1 MMVADRAASADT
13 AAMARTTP
21 TAATPIAFVKAMLLA
36 YEKYGEDPREALRSA
51 QITPTMLRRP
61 GTRITAAQLEAFSRA
76 AMQQLDDE
84 ALGWFS
90 RRLPWGSYGMLV
102 RASLGAPTL
111 GVALK
116 RWCRHHRLLT
126 GDIVFRLEAHG
137 GTASIEVDEHAA
149 LGAMR
154 EFCLLTSL
162 RNVHGV
168 ACWLVDSRIPLQAVR
183 FPFAAPPHRAVYPLL
198 FPGPVR
204 FDAGPAGFSFDAQYL
219 QLPLRRDERAL
230 QAMLQQ
236 ALKLIVLPY
245 RRDRL
250 LVQRVRELLR
260 TRAAQLR
267 SGQALAAALNMSL
280 RSLHRQ
286 LKDEGASLQALKDEA
301 RRDLAAELLRR
312 TRQPLKQVAEA
323 VGFGH
328 EKSFARAFKSWTG
341 LSPGAYRQRAEAAR
355 R

>member
-1 MMVADRAASADT
+1 MSREAPV
-13 AAMARTTP
+13 
-21 TAATPIAFVKAMLLA
+21 AATPIAFVKAMLLA
-36 YEKYGEDPREALRSA
+36 YAKYGEDPKEALKAA
-51 QITPTMLRRP
+51 QITPSMLRRG
-61 GTRITAAQLEAFSRA
+61 GTRITAGQLEAFART

-102 RASLGAPTL
+102 RASLTASTL
-111 GVALK
+111 EVALR
-116 RWCRHHRLLT
+116 RWCRHHALLT
-126 GDIVFRLEAHG
+126 GDIVFRLEQQA
-137 GTASIEVDEHAA
+137 GTAHLALEERVD

-162 RNVHGV
+162 RNAHGV
-168 ACWLVDSRIPLQAVR
+168 ACWLVDSRIPLREVR
-183 FPFAAPPHRAVYPLL
+183 FPFAAPPHREVYPLL

-204 FDAGPAGFSFDAQYL
+204 FDADPAGFSFDAQYL
-219 QLPLRRDERAL
+219 QLPVRRDERAL

-260 TRAAQLR
+260 SRADELR

-280 RSLHRQ
+280 RTLHRQ
-286 LKDEGASLQALKDEA
+286 LRDEGASLQALKDEA
-301 RRDLAAELLRR
+301 RSDQAIELLRR
-312 TRQPLKQVAEA
+312 TRQPLKRVAEA
-323 VGFGH
+323 VGFAS
-328 EKSFARAFKSWTG
+328 EKSFARAFRQWTG
-341 LSPGAYRQRAEAAR
+341 HPPGALR

>member
-1 MMVADRAASADT
+1 MVANRASRADT
-13 AAMARTTP
+13 AAMPEHAP
-21 TAATPIAFVKAMLLA
+21 KAATPIAFIKAMLLA
-36 YEKYGEDPREALRSA
+36 YAKYGQDPKPALKLA
-51 QITPTMLRRP
+51 QITPAMLRRS
-61 GTRITAAQLEAFSRA
+61 GTRITAAQLEVFART

-102 RASLGAPTL
+102 RASLTAPTL
-111 GVALK
+111 EVALR
-116 RWCRHHRLLT
+116 RWCRHHALLT
-126 GDIVFRLEAHG
+126 GDIVFRLEQQAG
-137 GTASIEVDEHAA
+137 SARLSIDEHTE

-162 RNVHGV
+162 RNAHGV
-168 ACWLVDSRIPLQAVR
+168 ACWLVDSRIPLDEVR
-183 FPFAAPPHRAVYPLL
+183 FPFAAPPHREVYPLL

-204 FDAGPAGFSFDAQYL
+204 FAAEPAGFSFDARYL

-236 ALKLIVLPY
+236 ALNLIVLPY

-260 TRAAQLR
+260 SRGDELR
-267 SGQALAAALNMSL
+267 SGEALASALNLSL
-280 RSLHRQ
+280 RTLHRQ

-301 RRDLAAELLRR
+301 RRERAIELLSR
-312 TRQPLKQVAEA
+312 TAHPLKRVAEA
-323 VGFGH
+323 VGFGN
-328 EKSFARAFKSWTG
+328 EKSFARAFKQWTG
-341 LSPGAYRQRAEAAR
+341 QAPGMFR
-355 R
+355 RGA